1 MMDHLIKINYK
12 QYVLWISCLVYIF
25 EQYLSF
31 RQLRLFLIRDR
42 PDELADIVTK
52 EEFKKSQAYNLEE
65 SYLGFIMS
73 CYKQAEMVFILHY
86 DILPLL
92 WHFCSQLHKN
102 ELVQSALFLIFLK
115 SLLTVT
121 SLPFKLYGTF
131 VIEERHG
138 FNKQTIKFFLIDQLK
153 SQLVNALL
161 MVPFVSAFFF
171 IVELT
176 GDRFYLY
183 AWITM
188 ILFQLFFITVY
199 PAWVQ
204 PAFNTL
210 TPLEEGELKAS
221 IEALAAR
228 VHFPLKKIYVMDGS
242 KRSTHSNAYFY
253 GFGNNQ
259 QIVLFDTLLTEQVD
273 EICAVLAH
281 ELGHWQ
287 MSHTLQLFMIQQLHI
302 FFIFW
307 LFSRFVHNPQMI
319 TEFGF
324 SETPAVIGFMLF
336 QFIYFP
342 VDSIVCFLQH
352 AYKRRIEY
360 QADAYALGLEYSDT
374 LRSALI
380 KMSVKNLGG
389 LIVDPWYSAW
399 NHSHPS
405 LIERLDMIG
414 VKPALPVIKEKKT
427 L

>member
-1 MMDHLIKINYK
+1 M
-12 QYVLWISCLVYIF
+12 
-25 EQYLSF
+25 
-31 RQLRLFLIRDR
+31 
-42 PDELADIVTK
+42 
-52 EEFKKSQAYNLEE
+52 
-65 SYLGFIMS
+65 
-73 CYKQAEMVFILHY
+73 
-86 DILPLL
+86 
-92 WHFCSQLHKN
+92 
-102 ELVQSALFLIFLK
+102 
-115 SLLTVT
+115 
-121 SLPFKLYGTF
+121 
-131 VIEERHG
+131 
-138 FNKQTIKFFLIDQLK
+138 
-153 SQLVNALL
+153 
-161 MVPFVSAFFF
+161 
-171 IVELT
+171 
-176 GDRFYLY
+176 
-183 AWITM
+183 
-188 ILFQLFFITVY
+188 
-199 PAWVQ
+199 
-204 PAFNTL
+204 
-210 TPLEEGELKAS
+210 EEGELKAS

-259 QIVLFDTLLTEQVD
+259 QIVLFNTLLTEQVD

-302 FFIFW
+302 LFIFW
-307 LFSRFVHNPQMI
+307 LFSRFVHSPQMI

-352 AYKRRIEY
+352 TYKRRIEY